1 MTPRAERLL
10 LWLEEMLP
18 KIFEPFTIG
27 INDLKSGHRALQ
39 TGLDALNQ
47 KVNSMSHTLDEVL
60 ANEKA
65 QTAALENMKVL
76 FQAKVATVPGLT
88 ADQQTQIDEIFSAQ
102 TTNAAEIAAEVAAL
116 TPAPAAP
123 ATPAA

>member
-1 MTPRAERLL
+1 
-10 LWLEEMLP
+10 MLP